1 MNRSLQ
7 AFTILIISL
16 AGAVVSV
23 TWSMPTAK
31 LSQLPAKEVVARATA
46 AEIQPPAVQVAEEIA
61 PHVSEVVTEVAAVR
75 QDWTPAISKLQSQL
89 EGALAIARSDNFQT
103 QLQSWHAL
111 ANRPELVAEGPMGTW
126 IAALDGE
133 EQIAPAESVSTPA
146 AEEKPDAIVLKATA
160 RTLHSLADLL
170 HHAAQDLSRVAEQT
184 VAKSNTSDTAES
196 VVR

>member
-46 AEIQPPAVQVAEEIA
+46 KEISPPVAPVAVAIAPTIEVVAEVPVIR
-61 PHVSEVVTEVAAVR
+61 H
-75 QDWTPAISKLQSQL
+75 DWTPAISKLQSQL
-89 EGALAIARSDNFQT
+89 EGALSIVHSGEFQS

-126 IAALDGE
+126 IAAIDGDAAIAPVE
-133 EQIAPAESVSTPA
+133 PASAPAEEA
-146 AEEKPDAIVLKATA
+146 KPDAVALKATA

-184 VAKSNTSDTAES
+184 VAKSNTGDTTES

>member
-31 LSQLPAKEVVARATA
+31 LSQLPAKEVVVHATA
-46 AEIQPPAVQVAEEIA
+46 AEIQPPAAQVAEAVA
-61 PHVSEVVTEVAAVR
+61 PTIEVVAEVPVIR
-75 QDWTPAISKLQSQL
+75 HHWTPAISKLQSQL
-89 EGALAIARSDNFQT
+89 EGALSIVRSGEFQS
-103 QLQSWHAL
+103 QLQSWHTL

-126 IAALDGE
+126 IAAIDGDAA
-133 EQIAPAESVSTPA
+133 IAPVEPASAQAE
-146 AEEKPDAIVLKATA
+146 EEKPDAIALKATA

-184 VAKSNTSDTAES
+184 VAKSNTGDATES

>member
-46 AEIQPPAVQVAEEIA
+46 AEISPPVAPVAEAIA
-61 PHVSEVVTEVAAVR
+61 PTIKVVAEVPVIR
-75 QDWTPAISKLQSQL
+75 HDWTPAISQLQSQL
-89 EGALAIARSDNFQT
+89 EGALSIVRSGEFQS

-126 IAALDGE
+126 IAAIDGDAAIAPVE
-133 EQIAPAESVSTPA
+133 PASAPAEEA
-146 AEEKPDAIVLKATA
+146 KPDAVVLKATA

-184 VAKSNTSDTAES
+184 VAKSNTGDATDS

>member
-31 LSQLPAKEVVARATA
+31 LSQLPAKEVVIHATA
-46 AEIQPPAVQVAEEIA
+46 AEIQPPAAPVAEAVA
-61 PHVSEVVTEVAAVR
+61 PAGEVVTEVAVVR

-89 EGALAIARSDNFQT
+89 EGALSIVRSGDFQT

-126 IAALDGE
+126 IAAMDSDVG
-133 EQIAPAESVSTPA
+133 IAPAEPVVAS
-146 AEEKPDAIVLKATA
+146 AEEAKPDAIALKATA

-184 VAKSNTSDTAES
+184 VAKSNTSDAAES